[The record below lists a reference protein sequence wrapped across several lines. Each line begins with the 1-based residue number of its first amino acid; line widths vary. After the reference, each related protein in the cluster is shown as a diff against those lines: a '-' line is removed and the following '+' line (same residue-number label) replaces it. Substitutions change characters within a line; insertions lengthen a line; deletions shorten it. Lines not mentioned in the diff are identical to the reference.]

1 MNQLKDLLPPL
12 IGLPTDNGNG
22 LLEVGF
28 DAEGYLVIRIS
39 STSEMAF
46 SVVTVKL
53 DKDSTLLFTD
63 VIADI
68 AKSKKLA
75 SVPHST
81 NKKATNSPG

>member
-53 DKDSTLLFTD
+53 DSTLLFTD